1 MGKGLTDKSLFVS
14 DFEMDRAFP
23 PFKPMGVCE
32 ASTKEGVNPAID
44 NCGGSR
50 KQGPEENLDDDIIAC
65 TPFPIV
71 MESASSVTDNPVQ
84 KDLSVLQERV
94 MDVQNHPR
102 ERNIRTGGFGMPSD
116 NGAELEHGRTRNL
129 DGTEKEMH
137 GSDCQEI
144 IYITDT
150 EVSPVRSSR
159 RALQSGNSADIIGPK
174 RKSLSSGCIAAN
186 GVSQTVLH
194 EDIVPL
200 SPGCNSPY
208 NRKPQKV
215 GGVGHKTPKS
225 KSLNVVDEGE
235 LCITPSVCLSTPEG
249 RSLNSVK
256 SGDWQDNCSVYSPG
270 DAFWNEAIEAVD
282 GILVPTSEELLL
294 RPCRLGK
301 QKSSCAAPN
310 KAPDGII
317 QNLGNPV
324 NKILGTEE
332 TMKDLQDLQFCFPED
347 VRKGDCAGVLVLD
360 SNRSTKA
367 DNGDKFRPV
376 DISLLPVRCFDFPCE
391 NSFLEKSIAESGNRD
406 ISHHLIE
413 KVLDSSLEKP
423 SEMENHKVHM
433 ELDDVVPEKHEAC
446 KPMEV
451 VEHSKGDMSGISSPF
466 EINTDV
472 PISTSENKETMSK
485 CLYNIN
491 KSSMPNDALT
501 LAEREMVVGSTV
513 TSSAKHYS
521 LELSIWLPPEICVMY
536 GKKGVTKLYPWQV
549 TGISTLL
556 LHYCF
561 LGILRRIRKE

>member
-1 MGKGLTDKSLFVS
+1 
-14 DFEMDRAFP
+14 MDRAFP

-32 ASTKEGVNPAID
+32 ASAKQRVNPAID

-50 KQGPEENLDDDIIAC
+50 KQGPEENLDDDIIEC

-71 MESASSVTDNPVQ
+71 RESTSSVTDNPVQ
-84 KDLSVLQERV
+84 RDSSVSQERV

-102 ERNIRTGGFGMPSD
+102 ERNIRNGGFRMPSD
-116 NGAELEHGRTRNL
+116 NSAETEHGRTSNV
-129 DGTEKEMH
+129 DGTEKDMH
-137 GSDCQEI
+137 GPDCEEI

-159 RALQSGNSADIIGPK
+159 RALQSGNSAGIIGPK

-194 EDIVPL
+194 EDVVLL

-225 KSLNVVDEGE
+225 KSLNIGDEGE

-256 SGDWQDNCSVYSPG
+256 SGDWQDSCSMYSPG

-317 QNLGNPV
+317 QNLGNQV
-324 NKILGTEE
+324 NKNPGTEE
-332 TMKDLQDLQFCFPED
+332 TMKDVQDLQFCFPED
-347 VRKGDCAGVLVLD
+347 IREGDSAGVLVLD
-360 SNRSTKA
+360 PNGSTKA
-367 DNGDKFRPV
+367 DNGDKFSAV

-391 NSFLEKSIAESGNRD
+391 NSFLEKSIGELGNRD
-406 ISHHLIE
+406 ISHHLI
-413 KVLDSSLEKP
+413 KKQLDSSLEKP

-433 ELDDVVPEKHEAC
+433 EVDDVVPKKHKIC

-451 VEHSKGDMSGISSPF
+451 VEHSKGDISGISSPLV
-466 EINTDV
+466 INTDI
-472 PISTSENKETMSK
+472 PISTSENRESVSK

-491 KSSMPNDALT
+491 KSALPNDALT
-501 LAEREMVVGSTV
+501 LAEIEMEVGATV

-521 LELSIWLPPEICVMY
+521 LELSTWLPPEICVMY

-549 TGISTLL
+549 TAF
-556 LHYCF
+556 LHCSCIVF
-561 LGILRRIRKE
+561 PGNFKKNKERMT

>member
-1 MGKGLTDKSLFVS
+1 
-14 DFEMDRAFP
+14 MDRAFP

-32 ASTKEGVNPAID
+32 ASAKQRVNPAID

-50 KQGPEENLDDDIIAC
+50 KQGPEENLDVDIIEC

-71 MESASSVTDNPVQ
+71 RESTSSVTDNPVQ
-84 KDLSVLQERV
+84 RDSSVSQERV

-102 ERNIRTGGFGMPSD
+102 ERNIRNGGFRMPSD
-116 NGAELEHGRTRNL
+116 NSAETEHGRTSNV
-129 DGTEKEMH
+129 DGTEKDMH
-137 GSDCQEI
+137 GPDCEEI

-159 RALQSGNSADIIGPK
+159 RALQSGNSAGIIGPK

-194 EDIVPL
+194 EDVVLL

-225 KSLNVVDEGE
+225 KSLNIGDEGE

-256 SGDWQDNCSVYSPG
+256 SGDWQDSCSMYSPG

-317 QNLGNPV
+317 QNLGNQV
-324 NKILGTEE
+324 NKNPGTEE
-332 TMKDLQDLQFCFPED
+332 TMKDVQDLQFCFLED
-347 VRKGDCAGVLVLD
+347 IREGDSAGVLVLD
-360 SNRSTKA
+360 PNGSTKA
-367 DNGDKFRPV
+367 DNGDKFSAV

-391 NSFLEKSIAESGNRD
+391 NSFLEKSIGELGNRD
-406 ISHHLIE
+406 ISHHLI
-413 KVLDSSLEKP
+413 KKQLDSSLEKP

-433 ELDDVVPEKHEAC
+433 EVDDVVPEKHKIC

-451 VEHSKGDMSGISSPF
+451 VAHSKGDISGISSPLV
-466 EINTDV
+466 INTDI
-472 PISTSENKETMSK
+472 PISTSENRESVSK

-491 KSSMPNDALT
+491 KSALPNDALT
-501 LAEREMVVGSTV
+501 LAEIEMEVGATV

-521 LELSIWLPPEICVMY
+521 LELSTWLPPEICVMY

-549 TGISTLL
+549 TAF
-556 LHYCF
+556 LHCSCIVF
-561 LGILRRIRKE
+561 PGNFKKNKERMT